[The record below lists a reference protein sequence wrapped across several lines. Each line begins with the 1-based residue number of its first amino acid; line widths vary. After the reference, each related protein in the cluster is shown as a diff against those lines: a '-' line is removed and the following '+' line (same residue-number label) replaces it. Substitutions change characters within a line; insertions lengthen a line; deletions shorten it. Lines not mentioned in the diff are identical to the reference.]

1 MHPENGMP
9 LRAREAKRSLQF
21 RDRYHP
27 RCNFCRV
34 FVVFRC
40 PQHPKMRIRGA
51 ASTRPRMKRKMDAKM
66 AAMPMMASSDKPLPS
81 LLASPR
87 VVRISVVLV
96 RGSTGRPLV
105 WAANERSRMTKSG
118 YAIPEDWGLPS
129 YAVVCHSRDLTF
141 RAKFCPSSI
150 SVFDLVGIGHSIH
163 RNFCLKSRCESKSEQ
178 KCYWSTTVVQP
189 GKRIRADFYQ
199 CTVELRAW
207 STCGGY
213 YPVLARDAQT

>member
-105 WAANERSRMTKSG
+105 WAANERRRMSKRG
-118 YAIPEDWGLPS
+118 YVIPEGLGLPS
-129 YAVVCHSRDLTF
+129 CMAVVCRSRDPYLE
-141 RAKFCPSSI
+141 AHLQSWSSSV
-150 SVFDLVGIGHSIH
+150 SVFDLV
-163 RNFCLKSRCESKSEQ
+163 RD
-178 KCYWSTTVVQP
+178 WSQHTQELLLEITV
-189 GKRIRADFYQ
+189 
-199 CTVELRAW
+199 
-207 STCGGY
+207 
-213 YPVLARDAQT
+213 

>member
-105 WAANERSRMTKSG
+105 WAANERSRMSRSG
-118 YAIPEDWGLPS
+118 YVIPIGLGLPRCMAS
-129 YAVVCHSRDLTF
+129 QSCVGHVTQILRRSPGRRVLAYLT
-141 RAKFCPSSI
+141 
-150 SVFDLVGIGHSIH
+150 LVGIGHSIH
-163 RNFCLKSRCESKSEQ
+163 RKFGFKSQCEAKSEQ
-178 KCYWSTTVVQP
+178 KCYSSTVVQL
-189 GKRIRADFYQ
+189 GKRIR
-199 CTVELRAW
+199 
-207 STCGGY
+207 
-213 YPVLARDAQT
+213 